1 MTLIFLIHVLFG
13 MSAVDCLAC
22 QAIGEISYKGYDLEQ
37 HSGSRYD
44 Y

>member
-1 MTLIFLIHVLFG
+1 MTLIFLIHV
-13 MSAVDCLAC
+13 CLAC